1 MRNPLRGIRVTAAV
15 LLLGAVAFAQ
25 AARAADVPYDV
36 VVQYLLE
43 TVRAFRTAYV
53 LSVVEHLR
61 EGGIAAKEDWVKD
74 THAVPLPAQ
83 FVKEA
88 GAKIESYEVSLI
100 GLTPINRANLPKTQ
114 AEADTLVTLSTDRSK
129 RLLTFS
135 EGDVYKGMVADL
147 AIVQSCVDCHNEH
160 PRSQWRKY
168 RRGDVMGAL
177 VVRVKKGR

>member
-1 MRNPLRGIRVTAAV
+1 MRDPVRGVKATAAA
-15 LLLGAVAFAQ
+15 LLLGAVALAP

-36 VVQYLLE
+36 AVQYLLE

-61 EGGIAAKEDWVKD
+61 EGGIAAREDWVKD
-74 THAVPLPAQ
+74 AHAVPLPAQ

-114 AEADTLVTLSTDRSK
+114 AEADMLMTMASDRSK

-135 EGDVYKGMVADL
+135 EGDVYKGMIADL
-147 AIVQSCVDCHNEH
+147 AIVQTCVDCHNGH
-160 PRSQWRKY
+160 PQSQWRQY
-168 RRGDVMGAL
+168 RRGDVMGAI
-177 VVRVKKGR
+177 VVRVKKSR